1 MGRMKRLYK
10 VRWLL
15 IVLVFYFHPFPI
27 HGASRQYV
35 HSTGTDQRG
44 RAVEMEEVVGILEAY
59 FQRIYPAETHRIEIK
74 SLRGYE
80 KVVLPPGL
88 SSYEIILPERV
99 QRGGNISA
107 TVLFWVDRQE
117 IKRLKVTARVDIYAD
132 VVTVRYPLK
141 RHHVIEAKDLYLTN
155 RNIALFPPDVVT
167 EMSEVLGKRTT
178 LSINNNEILRAGM
191 VEVPP
196 IIKKGD
202 RVILLIE
209 NPHIKITTFGES
221 KEEGRRGD
229 RVKLINL
236 SSRKEVYG
244 KVLDANTVRIDF

>member
-1 MGRMKRLYK
+1 
-10 VRWLL
+10 
-15 IVLVFYFHPFPI
+15 
-27 HGASRQYV
+27 
-35 HSTGTDQRG
+35 
-44 RAVEMEEVVGILEAY
+44 VEMEEVVGILEAY
-59 FQRIYPAETHRIEIK
+59 FQRIYPDETHRIEIK

-191 VEVPP
+191 VEVSP

>member
-1 MGRMKRLYK
+1 
-10 VRWLL
+10 
-15 IVLVFYFHPFPI
+15 
-27 HGASRQYV
+27 
-35 HSTGTDQRG
+35 
-44 RAVEMEEVVGILEAY
+44 
-59 FQRIYPAETHRIEIK
+59 
-74 SLRGYE
+74 
-80 KVVLPPGL
+80 
-88 SSYEIILPERV
+88 
-99 QRGGNISA
+99 
-107 TVLFWVDRQE
+107 
-117 IKRLKVTARVDIYAD
+117 
-132 VVTVRYPLK
+132 
-141 RHHVIEAKDLYLTN
+141 VIEAKDLYLTN
-155 RNIALFPPDVVT
+155 RNIALFHPDVVT
-167 EMSEVLGKRTT
+167 EMTEVLGKRTT

-196 IIKKGD
+196 TIKKGD

>member
-1 MGRMKRLYK
+1 MKRLHK

-15 IVLVFYFHPFPI
+15 IVLVFYFHAFPI
-27 HGASRQYV
+27 HGGSRQYAL
-35 HSTGTDQRG
+35 STGTDQRG

-107 TVLFWVDRQE
+107 TVLFWVNRQE

-167 EMSEVLGKRTT
+167 EMSEVLGKRAT
-178 LSINNNEILRAGM
+178 LSINNNEILRTGM

-229 RVKLINL
+229 HVKLINL

>member
-1 MGRMKRLYK
+1 
-10 VRWLL
+10 
-15 IVLVFYFHPFPI
+15 
-27 HGASRQYV
+27 
-35 HSTGTDQRG
+35 
-44 RAVEMEEVVGILEAY
+44 VEMEEVVGILEAY
-59 FQRIYPAETHRIEIK
+59 FQRIYPDETHRIEIK

-155 RNIALFPPDVVT
+155 QNIALFPPDVVT
-167 EMSEVLGKRTT
+167 EMSEVLGKRAT
-178 LSINNNEILRAGM
+178 LSINNNEILRTGM

-229 RVKLINL
+229 HVKLINL

>member
-1 MGRMKRLYK
+1 MGRMKRLHK

-15 IVLVFYFHPFPI
+15 IVLVFYFHAFPI
-27 HGASRQYV
+27 HGASRQYA

-44 RAVEMEEVVGILEAY
+44 RAVEMEEVVGMLEAY
-59 FQRIYPAETHRIEIK
+59 FQRIYPDETHRIEIK

-88 SSYEIILPERV
+88 FSYEIILPERV

-107 TVLFWVDRQE
+107 TVLFWVNRQE

-178 LSINNNEILRAGM
+178 LSINNNEILRTGM
-191 VEVPP
+191 VEIPP

-202 RVILLIE
+202 RVMLLIE
-209 NPHIKITTFGES
+209 NYHFKITTFGES

-244 KVLDANTVRIDF
+244 EVLDADTVRIDF